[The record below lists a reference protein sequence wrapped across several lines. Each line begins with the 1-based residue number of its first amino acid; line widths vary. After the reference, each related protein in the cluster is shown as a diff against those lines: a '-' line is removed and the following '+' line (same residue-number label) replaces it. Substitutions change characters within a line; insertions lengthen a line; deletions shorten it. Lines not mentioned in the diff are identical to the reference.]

1 MKVLYIG
8 QCEIGSTSR
17 MRYNV
22 INSLSDSEAQ
32 LIDTSQSINRVNK
45 LFNSI
50 GWRFNLGPL
59 IWKVNKSITQFLL
72 KDKNDF
78 DVIWIDKGV
87 FIYSSVLLKLK
98 SRTKLLVHYTP
109 DTAFLGNYSRYFV
122 SSMHLYDFLITTK
135 SFELEFYLKYVE
147 KSKIILI
154 PQGYDP
160 KVHYPRCDFSQKNNS
175 ITFIGLHEPYREE
188 VLISLLESGFYIVLG
203 GVGWRNFL
211 KKYSSRINQI
221 TFLGDKVVNDQY
233 AAAISTSKF
242 ALGLLS
248 KKFPELHTTRT
259 FEIPACGTCLI
270 TEENEEINS
279 FFSVEECVK
288 FRSTEDLIQ
297 RLNYIKTHPDLLES
311 ITLNGYHRNK
321 KESRDYPSQI
331 SNVFQMILSKIQT
344 LDTTN
349 I

>member
-17 MRYNV
+17 MRYEVLN
-22 INSLSDSEAQ
+22 NLSEGDVQ
-32 LIDTSQSINRVNK
+32 LIDVSKKISTTNRIFK
-45 LFNSI
+45 SI
-50 GWRFNLGPL
+50 GWRFQVGPL
-59 IWKVNKSITQFLL
+59 IWKLNKEIKDFLANSN
-72 KDKNDF
+72 DDF
-78 DVIWIDKGV
+78 DIVWIDKGV
-87 FIYSSVLLKLK
+87 FIYREVLIKLK
-98 SRTKLLVHYTP
+98 TRTKSLVHYTP
-109 DTAFLGNYSRYFV
+109 DTAFLANGSRHFR
-122 SSMHLYDFLITTK
+122 SGIKLYDFLITTK
-135 SFELEFYLKYVE
+135 SFELEIYLKYVE

-160 KVHYPRCDFSQKNNS
+160 KVHFPRCDFSQKNNS

-279 FFSVEECVK
+279 FFSEEECVK

-297 RLNYIKTHPDLLES
+297 RLNYIKTHSDLLEL

-331 SNVFQMILSKIQT
+331 SNVFQIILSKIQT